1 MLLLTLLGFL
11 FVEPGFGQR
20 GDMDITEWMRTKEQL
35 IKNLEDKLT
44 DIERQQNDVE
54 ALEARLNA
62 TVDELTR
69 QKAEMDKLKKEN
81 EGTR

>member
-1 MLLLTLLGFL
+1 MILLTLLSSL

-20 GDMDITEWMRTKEQL
+20 GDLDNRDTTEKL
-35 IKNLEDKLT
+35 IKNLQDKLK
-44 DIERQQNDVE
+44 EVESRQDDVE
-54 ALEARLNA
+54 ALEAKLNA

-69 QKAEMDKLKKEN
+69 QKTEMDRLKKEI